1 MIKLQIKRVDISV
14 HRRRRVRSFQVD
26 LLRDDLRCV
35 GLELEGKRVEGF
47 VCRGKAL
54 QFLVLDVRYAVSA
67 LQAWR
72 QTVDLGGVA
81 HSSCCDVAKGCL
93 HRL

>member
-1 MIKLQIKRVDISV
+1 MVSFNALVIKCVQIDFISMIKLQIKRVDISV

-47 VCRGKAL
+47 VYRGKAL

-67 LQAWR
+67 LQ
-72 QTVDLGGVA
+72 V
-81 HSSCCDVAKGCL
+81 
-93 HRL
+93 